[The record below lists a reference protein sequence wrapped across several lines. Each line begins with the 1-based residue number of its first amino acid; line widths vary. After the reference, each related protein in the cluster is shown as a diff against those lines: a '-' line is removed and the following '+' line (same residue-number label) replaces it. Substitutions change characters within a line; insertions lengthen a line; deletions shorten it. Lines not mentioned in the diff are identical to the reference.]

1 MRNTSL
7 EDRWR
12 KPTPGK
18 YKCNIDAS
26 FCTSLNRVGCLR
38 NDGGAFVLVRM
49 EWLAPLCDV
58 EVGEAVGLHTALDWI
73 SNQQFDNVDFVLDC
87 KKVVDCVNSS
97 LDDSS
102 EFECI
107 ITACKQLLEDRFQ
120 NSHVEFNRR
129 QANRVAH
136 ELTQATLSNPSPHII
151 DEVPTCI
158 WHILPNEMQ

>member
-97 LDDSS
+97 LDDSN
-102 EFECI
+102 EFGCI
-107 ITACKQLLEDRFQ
+107 ITACKQLLDDRFQ
-120 NSHVEFNRR
+120 NSHVEFNKR

-136 ELTQATLSNPSPHII
+136 PLAQTALSNPRPHII
-151 DEVPTCI
+151 DDVSTCI
-158 WHILPNEMQ
+158 